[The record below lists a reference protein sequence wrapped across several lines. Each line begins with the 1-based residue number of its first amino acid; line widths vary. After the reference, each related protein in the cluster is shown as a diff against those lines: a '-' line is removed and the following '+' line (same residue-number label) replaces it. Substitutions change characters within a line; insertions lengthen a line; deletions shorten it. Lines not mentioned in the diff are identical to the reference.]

1 MRRLPLPVLAAA
13 VALIG
18 ACAPAP
24 EPAAQPD
31 GNVGSYDVRVF
42 NITPQPIDLYYYE
55 NGARVL
61 LGSVPPQRL
70 ERFQF
75 AARSVQLFDAT
86 TSVGLVRC
94 RGDDPKPG
102 TLIELTC
109 RFAPPST

>member
-1 MRRLPLPVLAAA
+1 MRLLPLPVLVAA
-13 VALIG
+13 VALLG

-31 GNVGSYDVRVF
+31 GNVGGYDVRVF
-42 NITPQPIDLYYYE
+42 NIAPQPIDLYYYE
-55 NGARVL
+55 NGAPVL
-61 LGSVPPQRL
+61 LGSVPPEQS

-75 AARSVQLFDAT
+75 VARAVQLFRAR